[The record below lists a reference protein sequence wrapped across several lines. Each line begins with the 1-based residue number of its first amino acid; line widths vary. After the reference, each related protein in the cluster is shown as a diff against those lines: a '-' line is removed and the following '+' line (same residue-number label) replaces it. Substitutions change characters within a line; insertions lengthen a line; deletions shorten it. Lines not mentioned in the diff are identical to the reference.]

1 MTQLRFDNQVVIV
14 TGAGGELGKSYCLHF
29 AARGAAVIVND
40 IASRAADAVV
50 GEIIKAGG
58 RAAADHHS
66 VLDGSAI
73 VEHAVQEFGRLDIL
87 VNNASISRDV
97 NFENMTDQ
105 DWDDID
111 AVHVK
116 GKEGVKYNILVN
128 AIMPVTSSHLMATTM
143 TTEKRQHLDPKHIAP
158 LVAYL
163 GHPANKENGS
173 IFEVGAGHVS
183 KYRWE
188 RSQGAVLK
196 CDETLTPG
204 AILKRWS
211 DINNFSEPDHPIN
224 TANMVAHLEAAKVQD
239 ANDPGDDIRYDNR
252 VAVVTGGGAGFGRI
266 DILINNAGILRDK
279 AFVNMTEKQWD
290 EIINVHL
297 RGTYSCTK
305 AAYPH
310 MLKQKYGRIVNT
322 SSTSGIY
329 GNYGQA
335 NYATAKMAILGFSTA
350 LAREGLKYNILVN
363 TIAPSAGTQL
373 TRTVLSEELVN
384 ARKPEFV
391 APLVLAL
398 CSDNVRP
405 NPTGGLYEVGCGWQ
419 GRTRWQRS
427 RGVSFELDSFTPEA
441 LCDRWSDIVNFED
454 GRADNPETLED
465 GYKKIMN
472 IAQHIM
478 DETARSGKAKSGYLA
493 SIDAAKQAQ
502 PVYAEF
508 TYNKMDAILYNV
520 SIGADNKRLDLVYE
534 DHPKFQVLPTYGDIV
549 PPTISTWLDL
559 TKLVPNF
566 SYKMLLHGEQ
576 YLEIRKWP
584 IPTSAKVRTAMKV
597 VDVIDK
603 GSAAVVVTGAT
614 SVDVKTDEEL
624 FYNETTLFIRGSG
637 GFGGAAATATARR
650 RRAAVASSSAVS
662 RAPDSVATE
671 ATSKDQA
678 VVYRLNGDR
687 NPLHI
692 DPAVAS
698 AAGFEG
704 GPILHG
710 LCSFGIAGKAIL
722 ERYGPFTNIRA
733 RFSGTIFPGQTLRVE
748 MWKEGHSVLFQAGVL
763 ETGKPCLSAGGVCL
777 LERETRL

>member
-1 MTQLRFDNQVVIV
+1 
-14 TGAGGELGKSYCLHF
+14 
-29 AARGAAVIVND
+29 
-40 IASRAADAVV
+40 
-50 GEIIKAGG
+50 
-58 RAAADHHS
+58 
-66 VLDGSAI
+66 
-73 VEHAVQEFGRLDIL
+73 
-87 VNNASISRDV
+87 
-97 NFENMTDQ
+97 
-105 DWDDID
+105 
-111 AVHVK
+111 
-116 GKEGVKYNILVN
+116 
-128 AIMPVTSSHLMATTM
+128 
-143 TTEKRQHLDPKHIAP
+143 
-158 LVAYL
+158 
-163 GHPANKENGS
+163 
-173 IFEVGAGHVS
+173 
-183 KYRWE
+183 
-188 RSQGAVLK
+188 
-196 CDETLTPG
+196 
-204 AILKRWS
+204 
-211 DINNFSEPDHPIN
+211 
-224 TANMVAHLEAAKVQD
+224 
-239 ANDPGDDIRYDNR
+239 
-252 VAVVTGGGAGFGRI
+252 
-266 DILINNAGILRDK
+266 
-279 AFVNMTEKQWD
+279 
-290 EIINVHL
+290 
-297 RGTYSCTK
+297 
-305 AAYPH
+305 
-310 MLKQKYGRIVNT
+310 
-322 SSTSGIY
+322 
-329 GNYGQA
+329 
-335 NYATAKMAILGFSTA
+335 MAILGFSRA

-373 TRTVLSEELVN
+373 TRTVLCEELVN

-427 RGVSFELDSFTPEA
+427 GGVSFELDSFTPEA

-465 GYKKIMN
+465 GIKKIMN
-472 IAQHIM
+472 IAQHIV
-478 DETARSGKAKSGYLA
+478 DETARSEKSKSGYLA
-493 SIDAAKQAQ
+493 SIDAAKNAE

-534 DHPKFQVLPTYGDIV
+534 DHPKFQVLPTYGVIV

-576 YLEIRKWP
+576 YLEIHKWP

-614 SVDVKTDEEL
+614 SVDVKTGEEL
-624 FYNETTLFIRGSG
+624 FYNEATLFIRGSG

-650 RRAAVASSSAVS
+650 RQAAVASSAVS
-662 RAPDSVATE
+662 KAPDSVATE

-678 VVYRLNGDR
+678 AVYRLNGDR

-733 RFSGTIFPGQTLRVE
+733 RFSGTILPGQTLRVE

-763 ETGKPCLSAGGVCL
+763 ETGKPCLSAGSVCL
-777 LERETRL
+777 PKRETRL